1 MTNTKQIII
10 NKNFKLPKTILSP
23 MAGITDIVLRSIV
36 RSYSSNTL
44 LTTEMISAEALCNKP
59 DVKISEVTQKDS
71 PIFCQIVGHKV
82 EKMAKAAKILESK
95 CQGIDINMG
104 CPVKKVTSGGDGSAL
119 MINTSLAY
127 DIVQAVKES
136 IKLPV
141 SVKFRLGFT
150 KEQENFIEFGKLM
163 EKAGADFITLHGRY
177 RSQMYSG
184 ASNWEKIG
192 ELVKNVSI
200 PVFANGDI
208 LSHEDSQKCLEITN
222 AYGVSIG
229 RGVLYDVSLLS
240 RIENNDKDVMT
251 FQNKIN
257 VLKDYINKECD
268 YRGEKVAIKFMR
280 KFYPFF
286 INNLKNASKYRLAL
300 MTEETLNGVNKILDD
315 ILSHYLLE
323 V

>member
-1 MTNTKQIII
+1 MNNDYKVIK
-10 NKNFKLPKTILSP
+10 NNFKLPKTILAP
-23 MAGITDIVLRSIV
+23 MAGITDVVLRSIV
-36 RSYSSNTL
+36 RSYSPSTL

-59 DVKISEVTQKDS
+59 DVKISEVVAKEA
-71 PIFCQIVGHKV
+71 PIFCQLVGHKID
-82 EKMAKAAKILESK
+82 KMAKAAKILAPK

-119 MINTSLAY
+119 MLTPSLAY
-127 DIVQAVKES
+127 DIVQAVTEAVEVP
-136 IKLPV
+136 I

-150 KEQENFIEFGKLM
+150 KEQENFIEFGQFM

-184 ASNWEKIG
+184 SSNWEKIG

-208 LSHEDSQKCLEITN
+208 LSCEDSQKCLITTN

-229 RGVLYDVSLLS
+229 RGILYDTSLLS
-240 RIENNDKDVMT
+240 RIENNDKHIMS
-251 FQNKIN
+251 FQNKIK
-257 VLKDYINKECD
+257 VLKDYIKKECD
-268 YRGEKVAIKFMR
+268 YRGENVAIKFMR

-300 MTEETLNGVNKILDD
+300 MTEETLDGINKILDD

>member
-1 MTNTKQIII
+1 MNNDYKIITN
-10 NKNFKLPKTILSP
+10 NFKLPKTIFAP
-23 MAGITDIVLRSIV
+23 MAGITDVVLRSIV
-36 RSYSSNTL
+36 RSYSKNTL

-59 DVKISEVTQKDS
+59 DVKISEVVENES
-71 PIFCQIVGHKV
+71 PIFCQLVGHKV
-82 EKMAKAAKILESK
+82 EKMSKAAKILAPK

-119 MINTSLAY
+119 MLNTSLAY
-127 DIVQAVKES
+127 DIVQAVKEAVE
-136 IKLPV
+136 LPV

-150 KEQENFIEFGKLM
+150 KEQENFIEFGQLM
-163 EKAGADFITLHGRY
+163 EKAGADFITVHGRY

-184 ASNWEKIG
+184 SSNWEKIS
-192 ELVKNVSI
+192 ELVKCVSI

-208 LSHEDSQKCLEITN
+208 LSYEDSQKCLMTTN
-222 AYGVSIG
+222 AYGVSVG

-240 RIENNDKDVMT
+240 RIENNDKNVMS
-251 FQNKIN
+251 FQNKIK
-257 VLKDYINKECD
+257 VLKDYIKKECD
-268 YRGEKVAIKFMR
+268 YRKEKVAIKFMR

-300 MTEETLNGVNKILDD
+300 MSEETLEGVNKILDD
-315 ILSHYLLE
+315 ILSNYLLE

>member
-1 MTNTKQIII
+1 MNNDYKIITN
-10 NKNFKLPKTILSP
+10 NFKLPKTILAP
-23 MAGITDIVLRSIV
+23 MAGITDVVLRGIV
-36 RSYSSNTL
+36 RSYSQNTL
-44 LTTEMISAEALCNKP
+44 ITTEMISAEALCNKP
-59 DVKISEVTQKDS
+59 DVKISEVTKNES

-119 MINTSLAY
+119 MLNPSLAY
-127 DIVQAVKES
+127 DIVKAVRES

-141 SVKFRLGFT
+141 SVKFRLGFS
-150 KEQENFIEFGKLM
+150 KEQENFIEFGQLM
-163 EKAGADFITLHGRY
+163 EKAGVNFITLHGRY

-184 ASNWEKIG
+184 SSNWEKIG

-200 PVFANGDI
+200 PVFTNGDI
-208 LSHEDSQKCLEITN
+208 LTYEDSQECLEMTK

-229 RGVLYDVSLLS
+229 RGTLYDVSLLS
-240 RIENNDKDVMT
+240 RIENKDKNIMT
-251 FQNKIN
+251 FQNKIS
-257 VLKDYINKECD
+257 VLKDYIKKECE
-268 YRGEKVAIKFMR
+268 YRGEVVAIKFMR

>member
-1 MTNTKQIII
+1 MDNDYKIIA
-10 NKNFKLPKTILSP
+10 NNFKLPKTIFAP
-23 MAGITDIVLRSIV
+23 MAGITDVVLRSIV
-36 RSYSSNTL
+36 RRYSPNTL

-59 DVKISEVTQKDS
+59 DVKISEVVENEA
-71 PIFCQIVGHKV
+71 PIFCQLVGHKV
-82 EKMAKAAKILESK
+82 EKMSKAAKILAPK

-119 MINTSLAY
+119 MLNTSLAY
-127 DIVQAVKES
+127 DIVQAVKKAVE
-136 IKLPV
+136 LPV
-141 SVKFRLGFT
+141 SVKFRLGFS
-150 KEQENFIEFGKLM
+150 KEQENFIEFGQLM
-163 EKAGADFITLHGRY
+163 EKAGADFITIHGRY

-184 ASNWEKIG
+184 SSNWEKIS
-192 ELVKNVSI
+192 ELVKCVSI

-208 LSHEDSQKCLEITN
+208 LSYEDSQKCLMLTN

-240 RIENNDKDVMT
+240 RIENNDKNVMS
-251 FQNKIN
+251 FQNKIK
-257 VLKDYINKECD
+257 VLKDYIKKECD
-268 YRGEKVAIKFMR
+268 YRKEEVAIKFMR

-300 MTEETLNGVNKILDD
+300 MSEETLEGVNKILDE
-315 ILSHYLLE
+315 ILSNYLLE

>member
-1 MTNTKQIII
+1 MNNDYKVIK
-10 NKNFKLPKTILSP
+10 NNFKLPKTILAP
-23 MAGITDIVLRSIV
+23 MAGITDVVLRSIV
-36 RSYSSNTL
+36 RSYSPSTL

-59 DVKISEVTQKDS
+59 DVKISEVVEKEA
-71 PIFCQIVGHKV
+71 PIFCQLVGHKID
-82 EKMAKAAKILESK
+82 KMAKAAKILAPK

-119 MINTSLAY
+119 MLTPSLAY
-127 DIVQAVKES
+127 DIVQAVTEAVEV
-136 IKLPV
+136 PV

-150 KEQENFIEFGKLM
+150 KEQENFIELGQLL

-184 ASNWEKIG
+184 SSNWEKIG

-200 PVFANGDI
+200 PIFANGDI
-208 LSHEDSQKCLEITN
+208 LSCEDSQKCLITTK
-222 AYGVSIG
+222 AYGISIG
-229 RGVLYDVSLLS
+229 RGILYDTSLLS
-240 RIENNDKDVMT
+240 RIEHNDKQVMS
-251 FQNKIN
+251 FQNKIK
-257 VLKDYINKECD
+257 VLKDYIKKECD

-300 MTEETLNGVNKILDD
+300 MTEETLDGVNKIIDD

>member
-1 MTNTKQIII
+1 MSNDYKIIS
-10 NKNFKLPKTILSP
+10 NNFKLPKTILAP

-36 RSYSSNTL
+36 RSYSENTL

-59 DVKISEVTQKDS
+59 NVKISEVVENEA
-71 PIFCQIVGHKV
+71 PIFCQLVGHKI
-82 EKMAKAAKILESK
+82 EKMTKAAKILAPK

-104 CPVKKVTSGGDGSAL
+104 CPVKKVTSGGDGCSL
-119 MINTSLAY
+119 MLNPNLAY
-127 DIVQAVKES
+127 DIVQALKETVE
-136 IKLPV
+136 LPI

-150 KEQENFIEFGKLM
+150 KEQENFIEFGQLM
-163 EKAGADFITLHGRY
+163 EKAGADFITIHGRY
-177 RSQMYSG
+177 RSQMYSDT
-184 ASNWEKIG
+184 SNWDKIG

-208 LSHEDSQKCLEITN
+208 LSYEDSQKCLITTN

-229 RGVLYDVSLLS
+229 RGILYDVSLLS
-240 RIENNDKDVMT
+240 RIENNDKNVMS

-268 YRGEKVAIKFMR
+268 YRSEKVAIKFMR

-300 MTEETLNGVNKILDD
+300 MSEETLNGVNKILDE
-315 ILSHYLLE
+315 ILSNYLLE